1 MKSFGP
7 GKQISEFKACL
18 GQSRFQVKGSLSPV
32 MVVHIFTPSIQE
44 KESYRSLN
52 SRSIYVASF
61 RTATLRQ
68 LEH

>member
-1 MKSFGP
+1 
-7 GKQISEFKACL
+7 
-18 GQSRFQVKGSLSPV
+18 